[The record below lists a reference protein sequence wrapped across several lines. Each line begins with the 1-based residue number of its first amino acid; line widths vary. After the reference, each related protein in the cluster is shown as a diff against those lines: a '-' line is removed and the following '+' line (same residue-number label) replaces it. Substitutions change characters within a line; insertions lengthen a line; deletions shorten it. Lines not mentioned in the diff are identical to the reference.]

1 LEICYDRAMSRWIGW
16 SLVLLAVWTWG
27 QSGNL
32 TGRVSVTDGDT
43 LEIQGVRVR
52 LYGVDAPESSQPCL
66 DGKGQV
72 YRCGQVSANRLAQFI
87 GQATV
92 TCTRRDTDRYGRTVA
107 TCTVGGQSINDWL
120 VRQGLA
126 VAYLQYGGGI
136 YQAAENEARKA
147 KRGVW
152 AGTFQ
157 VPWDYRKSPQALGG
171 KSSASPSSTSG
182 GDRDCG
188 DFATWRQAQDFFKA
202 AGPGDPHRLDQDGD
216 GIACESLPGAP

>member
-1 LEICYDRAMSRWIGW
+1 MNRWFGW
-16 SLVLLAVWTWG
+16 SLVLLLTVPMLTWS
-27 QSGNL
+27 QSGSL
-32 TGRVSVTDGDT
+32 TGRASVTDGDT
-43 LEIQGVRVR
+43 LEIQGVRIR

-72 YRCGQVSANRLAQFI
+72 YRCGQVSANRLAQLI
-87 GQATV
+87 GQSTV
-92 TCTRRDTDRYGRTVA
+92 SCTRRDTDRYGRTVA
-107 TCTVGGQSINDWL
+107 TCTVGGQSINEWL

-147 KRGVW
+147 RRGVW

-157 VPWDYRKSPQALGG
+157 VPWEYRKSPQALGG
-171 KSSASPSSTSG
+171 SSSSSKGSSQSSG

-188 DFATWRQAQDFFKA
+188 DFATWKEAQDFYRA
-202 AGPGDPHRLDQDGD
+202 AGAGDPHRLDQDGD